1 MIFFLF
7 CKPAMSGWNIFNSLI
22 GLISSKKYWMQQ
34 KNSVHFKKGNFNK
47 VFLKWKT
54 KQRKED
60 FFMVKRTQLKF
71 INHLF
76 LRLQIYTLCM
86 ENKVYGITFNLQN
99 IRSVNIIVTEIWSSS
114 KKKKKDK
121 KNSLV
126 PHKLK

>member
-7 CKPAMSGWNIFNSLI
+7 CRPAMSGWNMFNSLI

-76 LRLQIYTLCM
+76 LRLQIYILCT

-99 IRSVNIIVTEIWSSS
+99 IRSVNIIVTEISSSS
-114 KKKKKDK
+114 KKKKRQIKRTHLYHV
-121 KNSLV
+121 S
-126 PHKLK
+126 